1 MSIYDHLE
9 YRLLKYLLA
18 VAEKGTFT
26 AAAVKLAVFQ
36 PALST
41 QIGTLESV
49 LGFKIFDRENGNAP
63 TPEGAVLLHFALE
76 SLQSRENVIETIR
89 AIHTGSLMPLRMGFS
104 AFVEKGLLG
113 TVTQAY
119 KDLLPNCAVLP
130 EAGDTDELV
139 QRVRDDSLDTALVT
153 LPVNEDGLQVNVLN
167 RDRLLVSMRSD
178 DPLAECDAVPSSAL
192 NGKLSIFS
200 YQRHHPAAY
209 ARILRVLEEHGIT
222 LRPCQPTMNL
232 EHVHWLVKE
241 GHCYT
246 LVRESRQLANGLVAR
261 PVTDIEWTID
271 TVLITKTDDP
281 HPALSLLILE
291 LTKNYHPSTQ
301 THEMQQHPHKSA
313 GTPVHGKTKSNE
325 RQLGLFRDHPVSEGK
340 DHSSKL

>member
-18 VAEKGTFT
+18 VAEMGTFT
-26 AAAVKLAVFQ
+26 AAAIKLAVSQ

-49 LGFKIFDRENGNAP
+49 LGFKIFDRENANEP
-63 TPEGAVLLHFALE
+63 TYEGAILLRFAQE
-76 SLQSRENVIETIR
+76 SLQSREYVIETIR

-104 AFVEKGLLG
+104 PFVEKGLLS

-119 KDLLPNCAVLP
+119 KDLLPNCAILP

-139 QRVRDDSLDTALVT
+139 QRVRDDSLDAALVT
-153 LPVNEDGLQVNVLN
+153 LPINEDGLQVNMLD
-167 RDRLLVSMRSD
+167 RDRLLVCMKKD
-178 DPLAECDAVPSSAL
+178 DPMAEYDAIPTSAL

-209 ARILRVLEEHGIT
+209 AYLLGVLEEHGVT

-232 EHVHWLVKE
+232 DHVQWLVKE
-241 GHCYT
+241 GHCYA
-246 LVRESRQLANGLVAR
+246 LVRESRQLASGLVAR
-261 PVTDIEWTID
+261 AVADIEWTID
-271 TVLITKTDDP
+271 TALITKTDDP

-291 LTKNYHPSTQ
+291 LTKSYHPSTQ
-301 THEMQQHPHKSA
+301 IQEMQRYPRTSVR
-313 GTPVHGKTKSNE
+313 TPVHGKTKSNE
-325 RQLGLFRDHPVSEGK
+325 RQLGLFRVRNTSDDTG
-340 DHSSKL
+340 HSFKL

>member
-1 MSIYDHLE
+1 
-9 YRLLKYLLA
+9 
-18 VAEKGTFT
+18 
-26 AAAVKLAVFQ
+26 
-36 PALST
+36 
-41 QIGTLESV
+41 
-49 LGFKIFDRENGNAP
+49 
-63 TPEGAVLLHFALE
+63 
-76 SLQSRENVIETIR
+76 
-89 AIHTGSLMPLRMGFS
+89 MPLRMGFS